1 MAWCRLFVP
10 VLAALALAGCGRN
23 DGAVEVAFIDTPE
36 QFFAGGVRLSPGA
49 QHLRAATDAGLV
61 TLDAE
66 GEVIPALADR
76 WIVTDDG
83 RSYIFRLRDGA
94 WADGGELTAEST
106 RDALVRAIAALRGTS
121 LGLDLKPIAE
131 VRAMAG
137 RVVEIRLSSPV
148 PMLLQLLAQ
157 PELALAHG
165 SGKNRGGNGDMLLAR
180 DGDRAVLTMKPPAL
194 RGIPEERNW
203 EAYVR
208 AVHVRPESA
217 ERAIALFDDGEV
229 DVVLGGR
236 LEALPLADTGPLS
249 RGTVRLDPAL
259 GLFGLQVRRAQG
271 LLATEQGREAIAMAI
286 DRPQLIAAFNIGG
299 WVPTTRVVAPGL
311 PGDPGYVGE
320 RWADRSLDDLRA
332 LAASRVGNWRRTSG
346 GGEARLTLAM
356 GEAPGLDLL
365 FRELAA
371 QLATIGVRLERVRE
385 GTPADFVLVDRVA
398 RYAEPRW
405 FLNQF
410 NCTLRN
416 GLCDADADFLVQQAM
431 AEIDPVARATLIA
444 EAESALTLSNIYI
457 PFGSPLRFSL
467 VRGDVDGFA
476 GNAWAFHPLP
486 PLAVIP
492 R

>member
-1 MAWCRLFVP
+1 MAWCRLFAP

-36 QFFAGGVRLSPGA
+36 QLFASGVRLSAGA
-49 QHLRAATDAGLV
+49 QHVRAATGAGLV
-61 TLDAE
+61 ALDAQ

-83 RSYIFRLRDGA
+83 RSFIFRLRDGT
-94 WADGGELTAEST
+94 WPDGRELTAESA
-106 RDALVRAIAALRGTS
+106 RAALLDALRALRGTS
-121 LGLDLKPIAE
+121 LGLDLQPIDE

-157 PELALAHG
+157 PELVLVRGEGG
-165 SGKNRGGNGDMLLAR
+165 SGDMVLTR
-180 DGDRAVLTMKPPAL
+180 TGDRAVLTMKPPVA
-194 RGIPEERNW
+194 RGVPEEPNW
-203 EAYVR
+203 EAHVR
-208 AVHVRPESA
+208 AVGLRPATA
-217 ERAIALFDDGEV
+217 EQAVALFDDGEV

-236 LEALPLADTGPLS
+236 IDSLPLADTGPLS
-249 RGTVRLDPAL
+249 RGTVRLDAAL
-259 GLFGLQVRRAQG
+259 GLFGLHVRRAEG
-271 LLATEQGREAIAMAI
+271 LLATAQGREALAMAL

-320 RWADRSLDDLRA
+320 RWTERTIEDLRA
-332 LAASRVGNWRRTSG
+332 AAAGRVAAWRRANG
-346 GGEARLTLAM
+346 GGEARLSLAI
-356 GEAPGLDLL
+356 GQAPGLDML
-365 FRELAA
+365 FRELSA
-371 QLATIGVRLERVRE
+371 QLGTIGVRLVRVDE
-385 GTPADFVLVDRVA
+385 GAPADLVLVDRVA

-410 NCTLRN
+410 HCSLGN
-416 GLCDADADFLVQQAM
+416 GLCDTDADFLVQQAM
-431 AEIDPVARATLIA
+431 AEIDPVARATSIA
-444 EAESALTLSNIYI
+444 EAESALTLANVYI

-476 GNAWAFHPLP
+476 SNAWAFHPLP